1 MRKVLL
7 TLIAVLMAVPAFAI
21 EVYNNGENAVGIYG
35 TFRGYVGYGMGTSG
49 STTDDGT
56 TSTSI
61 NNSDVHNMMYGLQN
75 NSRIGVNIKIGQFTS
90 QAELGANEKTFYSN
104 NTKDTL
110 GLRQMWG
117 AWTFNNGSR
126 LLFGK
131 TATPTSMSGFSVDFY
146 DIDGGL
152 KGYGGNATST
162 RRFQVQYTIKGITL
176 ALIEDDTTGTMP
188 TNFTDGGKYTPRGSI
203 GYDYKSENLTV
214 RVAATYT
221 AVNGYYTKAGVT
233 DGSKTWTNVHAFG
246 IVAGVKPSF
255 NNGKMWVSVQGRY
268 GMNEDLYGEA
278 FSYYNLG
285 TYSHSPYA
293 AANAGRTLNTNDG
306 SIYNVHRANI
316 MAEFGIK
323 VTEAFTAAVGAG
335 YQATIPEVEQTA
347 GEDKSHLIHN
357 YGIYLQGQY
366 HFSKNF
372 AIIPQIS
379 WYGSSDVNK
388 TTSAG
393 VTSTNTTDY
402 GALLIG
408 AQFRATF

>member
-7 TLIAVLMAVPAFAI
+7 TLIAVLMAVPAFAV

-35 TFRGYVGYGMGTSG
+35 TFRGYMGYGLGTNGTS
-49 STTDDGT
+49 TNDGT
-56 TSTSI
+56 TSTTV
-61 NNSDVHNMMYGLQN
+61 NSPNVHNMMYGLQN

-90 QAELGANEKTFYSN
+90 QAELGANEKTFYLTGTAN
-104 NTKDTL
+104 TL

-131 TATPTSMSGFSVDFY
+131 TATPTSMAGFSADFY
-146 DIDGGL
+146 DLDGGL

-162 RRFQVQYTIKGITL
+162 RRFQIQYTIKGITL
-176 ALIEDDTTGTMP
+176 ALIEDDILSAALPTT
-188 TNFTDGGKYTPRGSI
+188 FTSGGKYTPRGSI
-203 GYDYKSENLTV
+203 GYDYKSDSLTV

-221 AVNGYYTKAGVT
+221 ARNGTYTKA
-233 DGSKTWTNVHAFG
+233 DGTTQAWTNLHAFG
-246 IVAGVKPSF
+246 IVAGAKPSF
-255 NNGKMWVSVQGRY
+255 NDGKMWVSVQGRY

-285 TYSHSPYA
+285 TYAHSSYA
-293 AANAGRTLNTNDG
+293 AATSGRTVNANDG
-306 SIYNVHRANI
+306 SFYNVHRANI
-316 MAEFGIK
+316 MAEFGMK
-323 VTEAFTAAVGAG
+323 LTNAFTAAVGAG
-335 YQATIPEVEQTA
+335 YQATIPEFEQTA